1 MSIADKY
8 PRAWEHDPSEE
19 ESEDNWPDRHCS
31 FVVGWIHISLP
42 NSFVGPCAAFVG
54 EKQHAAFVG
63 QKRPRSAGFAAAL
76 LVTRFK
82 RMHGGLTRKFGCCGA
97 DFRGGSAG
105 QARSMGLGTPA
116 PGRLSTRQAGRL
128 RMASPGKSWWW
139 NRLHV
144 REDLGLCGCRF
155 RFRGEMRRQKRNPED
170 GILKTEENAGAA
182 EQAHRASLPQPTY
195 LFVSI
200 REIRVESYLPRREN
214 ANAPPGSAARIPP
227 AASRRDSE
235 RNAVGRMMGMRE
247 FVAERLRVPS
257 GGQRGEAEIT
267 PRRVEPRR
275 YESATGAPRSTG
287 ARNCR
292 KCGGRMMGRLKTES

>member
-1 MSIADKY
+1 
-8 PRAWEHDPSEE
+8 
-19 ESEDNWPDRHCS
+19 
-31 FVVGWIHISLP
+31 
-42 NSFVGPCAAFVG
+42 
-54 EKQHAAFVG
+54 
-63 QKRPRSAGFAAAL
+63 
-76 LVTRFK
+76 
-82 RMHGGLTRKFGCCGA
+82 MHGGLTRKFGCCGA

-247 FVAERLRVPS
+247 FVAERLRVPRGGNEGKRRLPPGAWS
-257 GGQRGEAEIT
+257 RAATKAPRGRREAPERGIAGNARGRMMRRQNDGNAGICSGTPARSGGGQRGEAEIA

-292 KCGGRMMGRLKTES
+292 KCGGRMMEC